1 MFFLGDKMSILEII
15 GYVSSVLVA
24 LSLMMSSIIKL
35 RWYNLVGALLMS
47 LYGFLLHSYPVGL
60 LNLFIGI
67 VDIYFLVQI
76 YKRKSYFQLL
86 TLDYHSD
93 YLKYFLEHHSKDIK
107 KFFPDFTFKINDC
120 QIGFFVLR
128 DAIPAGLFIAEE
140 VEDELIIEL
149 DYAIPQYR
157 DFQLG
162 KFLYPALISKFENT
176 NVKLIKIHPKNKMLA
191 TYLKKIGFKIN
202 NDNEY
207 YFELKVEK

>member
-1 MFFLGDKMSILEII
+1 MNTLEII
-15 GYVSSVLVA
+15 GYVASVLVA

-35 RWYNLVGALLMS
+35 RWYNLIGALLMS

-76 YKRKSYFQLL
+76 YTRKSYFQLL
-86 TLDYHSD
+86 TLDYHSE
-93 YLKYFLEHHSKDIK
+93 YLNYFLEHHSESIK
-107 KFFPDFTFKINDC
+107 NFFPDFVFKIKDN
-120 QIGFFVLR
+120 QVGFFVLR

-140 VEDELIIEL
+140 IDNVLNIEL
-149 DYAIPQYR
+149 DFAIPEYR

-176 NVKLIKIHPKNKMLA
+176 NIKLIKIHPKNKMLA
-191 TYLKKIGFKIN
+191 IYLKKIGFKIN
-202 NDNEY
+202 DNNDY
-207 YFELKVEK
+207 YFEMKVEK